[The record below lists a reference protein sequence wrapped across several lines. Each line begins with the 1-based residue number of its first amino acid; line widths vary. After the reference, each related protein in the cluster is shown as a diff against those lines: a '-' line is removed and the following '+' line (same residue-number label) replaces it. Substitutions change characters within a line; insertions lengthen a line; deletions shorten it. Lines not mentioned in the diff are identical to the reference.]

1 MIDFHVHTK
10 TSYCADKDL
19 SLDFYSEQIS
29 STNLIEFVCVTDHSM
44 AIYFP
49 EDIAWKWEF
58 LSDSNIFEQ
67 WRDFGNQR
75 LAKQISELK
84 KFKERKILCGIE
96 TEMLPNGKLC
106 FDPMF
111 RSHLDIVIGSV
122 HFLPIENN
130 RNVLDYWLDHTI
142 MILNSG
148 IDILG
153 HPFRWIATKIPITQ
167 KIVETIVKEAK
178 KNSVALEL
186 NSHYKYE
193 TEDIMM
199 IKICAEHDVKISIA
213 SDAHRKEE
221 FGDYSYH
228 MSVIK
233 KSGINNIS
241 NLIKN

>member
-84 KFKERKILCGIE
+84 KFKEG
-96 TEMLPNGKLC
+96 
-106 FDPMF
+106 
-111 RSHLDIVIGSV
+111 
-122 HFLPIENN
+122 
-130 RNVLDYWLDHTI
+130 
-142 MILNSG
+142 
-148 IDILG
+148 
-153 HPFRWIATKIPITQ
+153 
-167 KIVETIVKEAK
+167 
-178 KNSVALEL
+178 LEQV
-186 NSHYKYE
+186 S
-193 TEDIMM
+193 
-199 IKICAEHDVKISIA
+199 ISI
-213 SDAHRKEE
+213 
-221 FGDYSYH
+221 
-228 MSVIK
+228 K
-233 KSGINNIS
+233 K
-241 NLIKN
+241 